1 MKLLER
7 RTVIDKN
14 TLPLAVLRNS
24 LIIILL
30 NGTLLCSFLF
40 FVKLNN
46 SISVPAEIRST
57 QDPLP
62 IFSKK
67 TGVFIFTAKDGD
79 KVTKGQTIGY
89 HEQNGDL
96 ALITTTNTYINQLT
110 IDDLTNKPFEVYNE
124 INVGGLGAQNLESSF
139 EKLKENLIDYLS
151 LITIEK
157 GFLDKKI
164 NLLSKKERL
173 ENDKI
178 AVFDV
183 QDSLSNVQKELLHQ
197 QNVRDSLLFVAQ
209 ILSPDEAEVNQL
221 ELINERK
228 NAIRNYINRF
238 SSFEAIKS
246 IELEELATKT
256 SYFAA
261 LYKQK
266 SKLKNT
272 LNKVK
277 NSILAWEN
285 ENLAKAVSEGTVLA
299 KNTENRIPINANE
312 VLAFISPPP
321 VETPEY
327 VIYLDIP
334 TKHINYVKKEQNVRI
349 KVNEYPFLEYGVIEG
364 EIINIPDETAN
375 DYYRC
380 EARLL
385 QGINTNYGRKLSPK
399 NRYNGVAQVS
409 LKRENLLRKV
419 KNILTW
425 QYSSYRR

>member
-1 MKLLER
+1 MNLLER

-14 TLPLAVLRNS
+14 VLPLSVLRNS

-30 NGTLLCSFLF
+30 NGTLLLSFLF

-67 TGVFIFTAKDGD
+67 TGVFTFMVKDGD
-79 KVTKGQTIGY
+79 KVIKGQTIGY

-96 ALITTTNTYINQLT
+96 SLILTTNDYIHQLT
-110 IDDLTNKPFEVYNE
+110 IDDLTNKPFEVYNK
-124 INVGGLGAQNLESSF
+124 INVGGLGAQNLENSF
-139 EKLKENLIDYLS
+139 EDLKENLIDYLS

-164 NLLSKKERL
+164 SLLHKKERL
-173 ENDKI
+173 EGDKI

-183 QDSLSNVQKELLHQ
+183 QDSLSNIQKELLNQ
-197 QNVRDSLLFVAQ
+197 QNIRDSLLFVAQ
-209 ILSPDEAEVNQL
+209 ILSPDQAEVNRL

-238 SSFEAIKS
+238 SSFEEIKS
-246 IELEELATKT
+246 LELEKLATKK
-256 SYFAA
+256 SYSAA

-266 SKLKNT
+266 SNLKNT
-272 LNKVK
+272 LHKVK
-277 NSILAWEN
+277 NSILVWEN
-285 ENLAKAVSEGTVLA
+285 KNLAKAISEGTILS
-299 KNTENRIPINANE
+299 KNTENRIPIKVNE
-312 VLAFISPPP
+312 VLVFISPPA

-334 TKHINYVKKEQNVRI
+334 AKHINYVKKEQSVRI

-364 EIINIPDETAN
+364 EIIDIPDETAN

-380 EARLL
+380 KARLL
-385 QGINTNYGRKLSPK
+385 QGINTNYGRKLNPK
-399 NRYNGVAQVS
+399 NRYKGIAQVS

-425 QYSSYRR
+425 QYASYRR